1 MKTRLEK
8 PIFFILKEELKP
20 TRHIFKNFRLIH
32 GSFFVGT
39 GRDLPCQW
47 FKKKID
53 FFRQDF

>member
-39 GRDLPCQW
+39 GRDLSCLTE
-47 FKKKID
+47 
-53 FFRQDF
+53 